1 MIHVKGMLQKHL
13 LKAKKQKKN
22 TLNNY
27 QIILKAVIKG

>member
-1 MIHVKGMLQKHL
+1 MLKECYKNISLKQKR
-13 LKAKKQKKN
+13 KKKN